1 MNDKIK
7 SPRDIWDK
15 IDIVSKIISG
25 IVLVLIAIVL
35 KIGTDKISSSL
46 QTGQLVQSLIADLS
60 SPDTTKIRQEIALV
74 ALDQT
79 LWDQNKELVLE
90 ICERIVKNT
99 DQFDQATGTL
109 AFQIIERRDSAR
121 ANLVK
126 EKIKN
131 DTLSKPVTQELSSTD
146 SSKVIQET
154 ATTVVENSKLLN
166 RVKRN
171 RVYLQFGNENEREKI
186 RGLQKKLIEAGFT
199 VPGIE
204 MVKGNYQLDIRYFHS
219 EDKVLIGNIG
229 QTIESF
235 LKTEGI
241 DLKDKIPVKNLSKTK
256 FKDQVPVGNIE
267 VWINLEKLKH

>member
-1 MNDKIK
+1 MTDKTK
-7 SPRDIWDK
+7 PPRDIWDK

-131 DTLSKPVTQELSSTD
+131 DTLSKPVTQALSSTD
-146 SSKVIQET
+146 SSKVIRET

>member
-1 MNDKIK
+1 MTDKTK
-7 SPRDIWDK
+7 PPRDIWDK

-79 LWDQNKELVLE
+79 LWDQNKELVIE

-99 DQFDQATGTL
+99 NQFDQATGTL

-131 DTLSKPVTQELSSTD
+131 DTLSKPVTQALSSTD
-146 SSKVIQET
+146 SSKVIRET

>member
-1 MNDKIK
+1 MTDKTK
-7 SPRDIWDK
+7 PPRDIWDK

-79 LWDQNKELVLE
+79 LWDQNKELVIE
-90 ICERIVKNT
+90 ICEGIVKNT
-99 DQFDQATGTL
+99 NQFDQATGTL

-131 DTLSKPVTQELSSTD
+131 DTLSKPVTQALSSTD
-146 SSKVIQET
+146 SSKVIRET